1 MASDLSRAKPIVKK
15 HFEKHPKAS
24 ISIMFRRLRNDKRF
38 SGQGAYPIISVI
50 VNTIREL
57 GLEVERRKVFQA
69 FQQSSELRGKRII
82 IDTLFS
88 TQNEAYESSI
98 SAPLKG
104 ENLKDDISV
113 VENQKSQKLQS
124 GRR

>member
-38 SGQGAYPIISVI
+38 SGQGDYPIISVI

-69 FQQSSELRGKRII
+69 LNQSLELKGKRII

-88 TQNEAYESSI
+88 TQNHAYESSV
-98 SAPLKG
+98 SAPLRG
-104 ENLKDDISV
+104 ENLKDDISI
-113 VENQKSQKLQS
+113 VENQKSQIL
-124 GRR
+124 